1 MLACFF
7 EEIDEAVCPLAEVAD
22 TVLRRQRR
30 RVQQDA
36 GLVLVAVLRRDVLQE
51 EALERQQRDRQLAIL
66 DREARLGMEGV
77 GKDAVREVAYL

>member
-1 MLACFF
+1 ML
-7 EEIDEAVCPLAEVAD
+7 V
-22 TVLRRQRR
+22 T
-30 RVQQDA
+30 
-36 GLVLVAVLRRDVLQE
+36 VLRRDVLQE